1 VIPIGCNC
9 GKNKTQYEVVDST
22 GKRVFGPTTYK
33 TTAQAVADREAGRE
47 VREIGKDG

>member
-1 VIPIGCNC
+1 MGCNC
-9 GKNKTQYEVVDST
+9 GKNKTQYEVVDAA
-22 GKRVFGPTTYK
+22 GKRVFGPTSYK